1 MPRIWLDYARFL
13 IEQRKIIKTRHI
25 FDRAL
30 MSLPVTQHEKIWEIY
45 LDWVI
50 TLPSSQTAI
59 CVYNRYVKLN
69 PDIREDFIEYL
80 IDIKRFDEVVIH
92 TITVLDD
99 DLFYSKKNKTKFDYW
114 MLICDIISKYPDK
127 VKHLDCESIIRHGLN
142 KYTDEVGRLWVSLCN
157 FFIRQGLFDKAR
169 DIFEE
174 GLSKIST
181 ARDFSLIFNA
191 YLKFE
196 EEVFKNILELENEE
210 EDLQNKEYEDGLDR
224 LLNNSFAQ
232 LGLSD
237 LVNKENVKESENLK
251 LKEKE
256 IEIINNNEAV
266 KNKENKKNK
275 KNKEKE
281 NFKAAVDSG
290 KFDYAKTSEKE
301 ALKFDINLK
310 FFKIS
315 NLIERR
321 PFLLSDA
328 LIRQNPNNVKEWLKR
343 VKLCKDDQE
352 LIISTYE
359 KAIKI
364 VNPLKAFGK
373 SEQLYIEFAKF
384 YESINKL
391 EKANETL
398 FRATELHFKS
408 LDSVATI
415 WCEWAEMHLRC
426 GNHFDAYYIA
436 KRGCTTSNKRFV
448 NDCNFFYKYFL
459 KNL

>member
-1 MPRIWLDYARFL
+1 MPRIWLDYSRFL
-13 IEQRKIIKTRHI
+13 IEQQKITKTRHI

-59 CVYNRYVKLN
+59 CVYNRYIKLN

-80 IDIKRFDEVVIH
+80 IDIKRYDEVVIH
-92 TITVLDD
+92 TITLLDD

-157 FFIRQGLFDKAR
+157 FYIRQGLFDKAR

-224 LLNNSFAQ
+224 LLDNSFAH
-232 LGLSD
+232 LGLNDKVMEASII
-237 LVNKENVKESENLK
+237 ENLK
-251 LKEKE
+251 QD
-256 IEIINNNEAV
+256 AA
-266 KNKENKKNK
+266 KNKSELIKENKKNS
-275 KNKEKE
+275 KNKGKE
-281 NFKAAVDSG
+281 NLKAGTATGIFV
-290 KFDYAKTSEKE
+290 YEKTSEKDN
-301 ALKFDINLK
+301 LKFDINLK

-359 KAIKI
+359 KAIKT
-364 VNPLKAFGK
+364 VNPHKAFGK
-373 SEQLYIEFAKF
+373 AEQLFIEFAKF

-391 EKANETL
+391 EKANETF

-408 LDSVATI
+408 LDSIATV
-415 WCEWAEMHLRC
+415 WCEWAEMHLRS

-436 KRGCTTSNKRFV
+436 KRGCTSANKRFA
-448 NDCNFFYKYFL
+448 NDCKY
-459 KNL
+459 N

>member
-1 MPRIWLDYARFL
+1 
-13 IEQRKIIKTRHI
+13 
-25 FDRAL
+25 

-59 CVYNRYVKLN
+59 CVYNRYIKLN

-80 IDIKRFDEVVIH
+80 IDIKRYDEVVIH
-92 TITVLDD
+92 TITLLDD

-157 FFIRQGLFDKAR
+157 FYIRQGLFDKAR

-174 GLSKIST
+174 GLCKIST

-196 EEVFKNILELENEE
+196 EEVFKNILELENDE
-210 EDLQNKEYEDGLDR
+210 EDMQNKEYEEGLDR
-224 LLNNSFAQ
+224 LLENSFAQ
-232 LGLSD
+232 LGFND
-237 LVNKENVKESENLK
+237 KVNEAKNKFSALKENEVDNKNEVVVEKKKNRKNKVNENLK
-251 LKEKE
+251 AMTASSKIDYEK
-256 IEIINNNEAV
+256 N
-266 KNKENKKNK
+266 
-275 KNKEKE
+275 
-281 NFKAAVDSG
+281 
-290 KFDYAKTSEKE
+290 SEKDS
-301 ALKFDINLK
+301 LKFDINLK

-352 LIISTYE
+352 LIITTYE

-364 VNPLKAFGK
+364 VNPVKAFGK
-373 SEQLYIEFAKF
+373 AEQLYIEFAKF

-391 EKANETL
+391 EKANETF

-408 LDSVATI
+408 LDSIATL
-415 WCEWAEMHLRC
+415 WCEWSEMHLRC

-436 KRGCTTSNKRFV
+436 KRGCTTANKRFA
-448 NDCNFFYKYFL
+448 NDSNLCFNYF
-459 KNL
+459 NIYR

>member
-1 MPRIWLDYARFL
+1 MPRMWLDYARFL
-13 IEQRKIIKTRHI
+13 MDQKKIIKTRHI

-30 MSLPVTQHEKIWEIY
+30 MSLPVTQHEKIWEVY
-45 LDWVI
+45 LGWVI
-50 TLPSSQTAI
+50 TLPSTQTAI

-80 IDIKRFDEVVIH
+80 IDIKRFDEVVKH
-92 TITVLDD
+92 TIALLDD

-114 MLICDIISKYPDK
+114 MLICDIISKYPEK
-127 VKHLDCESIIRHGLN
+127 VKHLDCENIIRHGLN

-157 FFIRQGLFDKAR
+157 FYIRQGLFDKAR

-196 EEVFKNILELENEE
+196 EEVFKNIVELENEE

-224 LLNNSFAQ
+224 LLENSFNQ
-232 LGLSD
+232 LGLNDSKKNEID
-237 LVNKENVKESENLK
+237 INKDNSKV
-251 LKEKE
+251 
-256 IEIINNNEAV
+256 
-266 KNKENKKNK
+266 KNK
-275 KNKEKE
+275 KNSKQ
-281 NFKAAVDSG
+281 N
-290 KFDYAKTSEKE
+290 FDYKQTTERDN
-301 ALKFDINLK
+301 LKFDINLK

-343 VKLCKDDQE
+343 VKLCKDDNE

-359 KAIKI
+359 KAIKTI
-364 VNPLKAFGK
+364 DPIKAFGRA
-373 SEQLYIEFAKF
+373 EQLYIEFAKF
-384 YESINKL
+384 YESISNL
-391 EKANETL
+391 EKANET
-398 FRATELHFKS
+398 FYRATELHFKS
-408 LDSVATI
+408 LDSSATV
-415 WCEWAEMHLRC
+415 WCEWVEMHLRC
-426 GNHFDAYYIA
+426 GNHYDAYYIA
-436 KRGCTTSNKRFV
+436 KRGCTNANKRLIDSKKLFIKSSL
-448 NDCNFFYKYFL
+448 NYFF
-459 KNL
+459 

>member
-13 IEQRKIIKTRHI
+13 IEQRKITKTRHI

-50 TLPSSQTAI
+50 TLPSTQTAI
-59 CVYNRYVKLN
+59 CVYNRYVKIN
-69 PDIREDFIEYL
+69 PDIREDLIEYL

-92 TITVLDD
+92 TITLLDD
-99 DLFYSKKNKTKFDYW
+99 DLFFSRKNKTKFDYW

-157 FFIRQGLFDKAR
+157 FYIRQGLFDKAR

-210 EDLQNKEYEDGLDR
+210 EDLQNKEYEECLDK
-224 LLNNSFAQ
+224 LLDNSFAQ
-232 LGLSD
+232 LGLND
-237 LVNKENVKESENLK
+237 TATANKIENLN
-251 LKEKE
+251 EN
-256 IEIINNNEAV
+256 IN
-266 KNKENKKNK
+266 KNKEFNDSENKLK
-275 KNKEKE
+275 KE
-281 NFKAAVDSG
+281 NLNIKDEKLG
-290 KFDYAKTSEKE
+290 YAKTTEKD

-310 FFKIS
+310 FFKIT

-343 VKLCKDDQE
+343 VKLCKNDQE

-359 KAIKI
+359 KAIKS

-373 SEQLYIEFAKF
+373 AEQLFIEFAKF
-384 YESINKL
+384 YESSNNL
-391 EKANETL
+391 AKANGT
-398 FRATELHFKS
+398 FFKATELHFKS
-408 LDSVATI
+408 LDSIATI

-436 KRGCTTSNKRFV
+436 KRGCTSSNKRLI
-448 NDCNFFYKYFL
+448 NDGIFFFSISFYKNKLNKTF
-459 KNL
+459 